1 MHPPDADAVLVRH
14 GDVGIKSDAVQS
26 RMEARLAE
34 NLEAQLEARDIEG
47 SVETEYGRLVIH
59 TDDVAA
65 ATDAATETFGVVSAS
80 PATVVEPSL
89 DAIRSA
95 LADAAREHYHGG
107 TFGVDARRAG
117 RHDFDSRD
125 VGREGGQAVWEA
137 VEDAFDP
144 EVDLDDPDVTFS
156 VEVRETRAFVFL
168 EKRAGPGGMPLG
180 TQRPLVAL
188 VSGGID
194 SPVAAWLAMKRG
206 APVVPVY
213 LELGPY
219 GGPDHEARAVETVGR
234 LARWAPNV
242 DLDVH
247 RIPAGDALERLAD
260 AVTNTRMLS
269 FRRFMYRAAERVAAD
284 VGAVGVVTGE
294 AIGQKSS
301 QTTANMAAVAGATDL
316 PVHRP
321 LLAWDKQEV
330 VAKARDLGTY
340 TDATMDVGCDRLAPD
355 QPATAVSRERVVAA
369 EPDALLE
376 WAEDAADARETVAVD
391 PDFDDRA
398 SEDDADDAEVSNAR

>member
-14 GDVGIKSDAVQS
+14 GDVGIKSTSVQT
-26 RMEARLAE
+26 RMEERLAE
-34 NLEAQLEARDIEG
+34 NLGAQLDARGIEG
-47 SVETEYGRLVIH
+47 SVETEYGRLVVH
-59 TDDVAA
+59 AEDVEA
-65 ATDAATETFGVVSAS
+65 ATQAATETFGVVSAS
-80 PATVVEPSL
+80 PAAVVEPSL
-89 DAIRSA
+89 DAICEA
-95 LADAAREHYHGG
+95 LAAAAREHYDGG

-117 RHDFDSRD
+117 QHAFDSHD
-125 VGREGGQAVWEA
+125 IGREGGQAVWEA

-144 EVDLDDPDVTFS
+144 EVDLDDPDVPFY
-156 VEVRETRAFVFL
+156 VECRADRSFVFL
-168 EKRAGPGGMPLG
+168 EKREGPGGMPLG
-180 TQRPLVAL
+180 TQEPLVAL

-219 GGPDHEARAVETVGR
+219 GGPDHEARAVETVR
-234 LARWAPNV
+234 DLATWAPNF
-242 DLDVH
+242 DMDV
-247 RIPAGDALERLAD
+247 RRVPAGDALERLGETVA
-260 AVTNTRMLS
+260 NTRMLS
-269 FRRFMYRAAERVAAD
+269 FRRFMYRVAERVAED

-330 VAKARDLGTY
+330 VGKARALGTY

-355 QPATAVSRERVVAA
+355 QPATSADRARVLEA
-369 EPDALLE
+369 EPDDLLE
-376 WAEDAADARETVAVD
+376 WAAEAADARETIPVGSPFDVA
-391 PDFDDRA
+391 
-398 SEDDADDAEVSNAR
+398 DAAEVSGAR